1 MAKGVF
7 CLANSELQAEGII
20 NDLRLSG
27 YPAGDISVLW
37 PDTSAHI
44 GMEPSISNKAA
55 EGAAAGATTGGI
67 IGGILGWLAGVGA
80 IAIPGVGPFLAAG
93 PVVAALSGAALV
105 GTVGG
110 VSGAL
115 VGLGVPELNVKRYEQ
130 GLRDGRILIAV
141 HTEDGEQAKRVEV
154 IFQSAGA
161 SNVCSTIELVKHEH
175 MADELSSD
183 IFEREGHFGRPQVDS
198 AEDYYPRGV

>member
-7 CLANSELQAEGII
+7 CLATSELQAEGII

-27 YPAGDISVLW
+27 YAAGDISVLW

-44 GMEPSISNKAA
+44 GMEPTISNKSA
-55 EGAAAGATTGGI
+55 EGAAVGATTGGI
-67 IGGILGWLAGVGA
+67 IGGILGWLASVGTLP
-80 IAIPGVGPFLAAG
+80 IPGIGPFLAAG

-115 VGLGVPELNVKRYEQ
+115 VGLGVPELQVQRYEQ

-141 HTEDGEQAKRVEV
+141 HTEDGEQAKRVEN
-154 IFQSAGA
+154 IFRTAGA
-161 SNVCSTIELVKHEH
+161 SSVCSTIELIRQDH
-175 MADELSSD
+175 MADELASD
-183 IFEREGHFGRPQVDS
+183 IFERDGHFGRPQVDS